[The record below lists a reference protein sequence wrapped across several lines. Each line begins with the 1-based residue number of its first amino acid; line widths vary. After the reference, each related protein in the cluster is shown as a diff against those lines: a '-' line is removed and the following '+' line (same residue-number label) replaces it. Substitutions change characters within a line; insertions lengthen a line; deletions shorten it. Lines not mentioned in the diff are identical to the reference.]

1 MKSADAPR
9 FSDRVD
15 RFLRWFL
22 NAAPDAVAVKPR
34 PAGPAK
40 PEKRTVARR
49 KPIRLRP
56 LHSGPVRVAVK
67 GKP

>member
-22 NAAPDAVAVKPR
+22 NAAPDAVVASPPPR
-34 PAGPAK
+34 PAK
-40 PEKRTVARR
+40 PKKRTVARR
-49 KPIRLRP
+49 KPTGLRP
-56 LHSGPVRVAVK
+56 KHAGPARAASK